1 METSHSTSPSFS
13 LCYPRAVL
21 GIILSVVLALACN
34 YPGPGGVGIKSA
46 EARALEDVKEVD
58 NEEQIELSGR
68 QLLNSPGYKGGGS
81 KGGWKGGSKGGW
93 KNKGNYNHKYKYKK
107 NYDDDDWH
115 DDDWCQYNYCGG
127 YKKNYKKKKWHGG
140 YGGKGHKS
148 KGWGK
153 GSGKSGWGG

>member
-1 METSHSTSPSFS
+1 M
-13 LCYPRAVL
+13 
-21 GIILSVVLALACN
+21 
-34 YPGPGGVGIKSA
+34 
-46 EARALEDVKEVD
+46 KEVD

-127 YKKNYKKKKWHGG
+127 AVCVEFDPQFESAWFQTLGLYK
-140 YGGKGHKS
+140 
-148 KGWGK
+148 
-153 GSGKSGWGG
+153 